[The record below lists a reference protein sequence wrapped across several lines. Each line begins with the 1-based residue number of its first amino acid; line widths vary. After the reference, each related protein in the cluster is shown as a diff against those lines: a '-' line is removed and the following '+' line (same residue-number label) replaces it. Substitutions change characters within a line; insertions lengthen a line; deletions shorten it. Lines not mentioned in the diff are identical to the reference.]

1 MINFREKAIAFEDKE
16 TVDLL
21 RPLYNRYG
29 SEFVESMYEKIE
41 DYDDEYDDTYDSVE
55 VGADDVDSAEELVN
69 ATHRSVALYGWGQL
83 AKSLSISILTGCSLL
98 QFY

>member
-29 SEFVESMYEKIE
+29 SEFVESMYEKTE
-41 DYDDEYDDTYDSVE
+41 DYDDEYDDTYDSHE

-69 ATHRSVALYGWGQL
+69 ASHRWVAPVWPGNDEPNHSESLY
-83 AKSLSISILTGCSLL
+83 
-98 QFY
+98 